1 MPDAGGGE
9 SLVAAGMLGVL
20 SAVAGYVTL
29 ESMQQQ
35 QSCLDCLG
43 LPSMPRPSGRGGS
56 QTEEG
61 KSEV

>member
-1 MPDAGGGE
+1 M
-9 SLVAAGMLGVL
+9 VAAGMLGVL